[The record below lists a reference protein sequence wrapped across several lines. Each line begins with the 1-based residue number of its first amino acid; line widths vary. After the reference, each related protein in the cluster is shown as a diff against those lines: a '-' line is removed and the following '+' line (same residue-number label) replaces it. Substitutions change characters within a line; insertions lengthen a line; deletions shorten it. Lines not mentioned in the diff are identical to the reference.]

1 MFAKDSN
8 NRFLKMVLKNN
19 KIDVNNIN
27 IDLEFMI
34 PR

>member
-19 KIDVNNIN
+19 KIDANNIN